1 MSAGKPAPLVI
12 HGWTV
17 FAHPL
22 FLAQLEAL
30 AQQVESL
37 KKKDLV
43 SCHGS
48 NAACSLALKPDGVVA
63 SRRHSPSYDSS
74 SRLASGLDGGA
85 IKRHLSPDTTL
96 AGYAKKNASK
106 RLAAITKL
114 AFDVIPQDPTR
125 PEYRQ
130 GNTLGEDHKHWFRA
144 KFFQQYRL
152 FFRYHAPSKVIVFA
166 WVNDEDTKRAYES
179 SDDAYRVFRKML
191 ESGHPPDDWNQL
203 LAEAR

>member
-1 MSAGKPAPLVI
+1 MSGSRHTPLHI

-30 AQQVESL
+30 TQQVEML
-37 KKKDLV
+37 KQKD
-43 SCHGS
+43 
-48 NAACSLALKPDGVVA
+48 
-63 SRRHSPSYDSS
+63 PS
-74 SRLASGLDGGA
+74 
-85 IKRHLSPDTTL
+85 
-96 AGYAKKNASK
+96 GYVTKNATK
-106 RLAAITKL
+106 RLAAITTL
-114 AFDVIPQDPTR
+114 AFDVIPQEPAR

-130 GNTLGEDHKHWFRA
+130 GNALGEEHKHWFPA

-152 FFRYHAPSKVIVFA
+152 FSRYHAPSKVIVFA

-191 ESGHPPDDWNQL
+191 ESGHPPDDWSQL
-203 LAEAR
+203 LIEARADGQRLQRFAAGIGP

>member
-1 MSAGKPAPLVI
+1 MSTGKIAPLVI

-30 AQQVESL
+30 TQQVERI
-37 KKKDLV
+37 KQKD
-43 SCHGS
+43 
-48 NAACSLALKPDGVVA
+48 P
-63 SRRHSPSYDSS
+63 
-74 SRLASGLDGGA
+74 
-85 IKRHLSPDTTL
+85 
-96 AGYAKKNASK
+96 AGYVKKNASK

-114 AFDVIPQDPTR
+114 AFDAIPQDPTR

-130 GNTLGEDHKHWFRA
+130 GSTLGDEHKHWFRA

-166 WVNDEDTKRAYES
+166 WVNNDDSKRAYES
-179 SDDAYRVFRKML
+179 DNDAYRVFRKML
-191 ESGHPPDDWNQL
+191 ESGHPPDNWNQL
-203 LAEAR
+203 LAECQHVGQSDIAGRPIGAMSFPYRGSPP